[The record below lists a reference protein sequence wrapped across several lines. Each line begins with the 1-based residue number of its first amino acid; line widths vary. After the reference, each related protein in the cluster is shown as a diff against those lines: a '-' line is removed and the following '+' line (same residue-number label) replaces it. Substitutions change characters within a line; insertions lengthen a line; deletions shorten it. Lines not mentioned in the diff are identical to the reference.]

1 MAWDDEDFDIPS
13 NSKTSASWE
22 DEEDDDPLLESWDVD
37 PEEEAKK
44 KKAAKEAEAKA
55 KAEQKAKEDE
65 ARKKKEKKRQE
76 MEQFDNLDE
85 RSKRELLKKAELSA
99 DLNNAADLFGGLGV
113 AGDGDGDDDDF
124 DINEHPREK
133 ARRAEAAAAAAAA
146 SRKPVLTKD
155 TPLEDHPLFQPTNK
169 QEYEKLRKAVGTAL
183 TTLNEDSSLLY
194 ASSLAIDLIRD
205 LTQPL
210 SVENTRKV
218 ISTLNVI
225 IKDKERQE
233 RLARLKKTG
242 GTASGG
248 AGKKKAKPAA
258 RPNVGGFKK
267 DDFDDMG
274 GDLDGLD
281 DDDFM

>member
-1 MAWDDEDFDIPS
+1 MAWDDEDFDIPT
-13 NSKTSASWE
+13 NSKTAASWE

-44 KKAAKEAEAKA
+44 KKAEKEAQAKA
-55 KAEQKAKEDE
+55 KAEQKAKEE
-65 ARKKKEKKRQE
+65 ETKRKKEQKRKE
-76 MEQFDNLDE
+76 MEKFDNLDE
-85 RSKRELLKKAELSA
+85 KSKKELLRKAELSA

-113 AGDGDGDDDDF
+113 AADDDNDDDDF

-133 ARRAEAAAAAAAA
+133 ARRAEAEAA

-183 TTLNEDSSLLY
+183 TSLNEDSSLLY

-210 SVENTRKV
+210 SVENTTKV

-274 GDLDGLD
+274 GDLDDLD

>member
-13 NSKTSASWE
+13 NSKTAVSWE
-22 DEEDDDPLLESWDVD
+22 DEEDDDPVLESWDID

-44 KKAAKEAEAKA
+44 KKAEQEAEAKK
-55 KAEQKAKEDE
+55 KAELKAKEDE
-65 ARKKKEKKRQE
+65 AKKKRDAKKKE
-76 MEQFDNLDE
+76 MEEFDGLDE
-85 RSKRELLKKAELSA
+85 RTRKELLKKAELNA

-113 AGDGDGDDDDF
+113 AEDGDEDF

-133 ARRAEAAAAAAAA
+133 ARLAALQAAR
-146 SRKPVLTKD
+146 SKPVLTKD

-169 QEYEKLRKAVGTAL
+169 QEYERLRKTLGATLTAL
-183 TTLNEDSSLLY
+183 SEDSSLLY

-218 ISTLNVI
+218 VSTLNVVV
-225 IKDKERQE
+225 KDKERQE
-233 RLARLKKTG
+233 RTARLKKAG
-242 GTASGG
+242 GTSTGG

-267 DDFDDMG
+267 DEFDDMG
-274 GDLDGLD
+274 AFDDLD

>member
-1 MAWDDEDFDIPS
+1 M
-13 NSKTSASWE
+13 ASWE
-22 DEEDDDPLLESWDVD
+22 DEEISDEEFISNWDVD
-37 PEEEAKK
+37 PDEEE
-44 KKAAKEAEAKA
+44 KKAKEAKEAEAKK
-55 KAEQKAKEDE
+55 KAELKAKEDE
-65 ARKKKEKKRQE
+65 LKKQKEKKKQE
-76 MEQFDNLDE
+76 MEQFDGLDE
-85 RSKRELLKKAELSA
+85 RTRKELLKKAELNA

-113 AGDGDGDDDDF
+113 ADDTESDF

-133 ARRAEAAAAAAAA
+133 ARKAALLEAAQRRPA
-146 SRKPVLTKD
+146 LTKD
-155 TPLEDHPLFQPTNK
+155 TPLEDHPLFQPANK
-169 QEYEKLRKAVGTAL
+169 QEYERLRKAVGTSL
-183 TTLNEDSSLLY
+183 TALNEDSSLLY

-233 RLARLKKTG
+233 RQARLKKTG
-242 GTASGG
+242 GTATGG

-267 DDFDDMG
+267 DEIDDDFDDF
-274 GDLDGLD
+274 D

>member
-1 MAWDDEDFDIPS
+1 MAWDDEDFDIPTT
-13 NSKTSASWE
+13 SKASASWE

-44 KKAAKEAEAKA
+44 KKAEKEAQAKA

-65 ARKKKEKKRQE
+65 AKRKKEQKRKQ
-76 MEQFDNLDE
+76 MEEFDNLDE
-85 RSKRELLKKAELSA
+85 RSKKELLKKAELSA

-113 AGDGDGDDDDF
+113 AGDDDGDDDDF

-133 ARRAEAAAAAAAA
+133 ARRAELAAAA

-169 QEYEKLRKAVGTAL
+169 QEYERLRKAVGTAL
-183 TTLNEDSSLLY
+183 TTLNDDSSLLY

-218 ISTLNVI
+218 ISTLNVV

-267 DDFDDMG
+267 DEFDD
-274 GDLDGLD
+274 LDDLD